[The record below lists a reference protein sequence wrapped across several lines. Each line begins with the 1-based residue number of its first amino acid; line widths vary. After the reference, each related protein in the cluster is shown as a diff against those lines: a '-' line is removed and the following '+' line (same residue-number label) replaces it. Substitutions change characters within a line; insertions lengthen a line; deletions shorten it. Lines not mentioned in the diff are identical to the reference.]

1 MYGTVLGDDNTL
13 EFVIELFKEADLHEE
28 EVRMMRSMGAVSQ
41 PDLIK
46 KILELSMSVSLVASA
61 LNSYSFKG
69 LKF

>member
-1 MYGTVLGDDNTL
+1 MYGTVLKDGDDNTL

-46 KILELSMSVSLVASA
+46 KILELSMSVS
-61 LNSYSFKG
+61 SFCS
-69 LKF
+69 